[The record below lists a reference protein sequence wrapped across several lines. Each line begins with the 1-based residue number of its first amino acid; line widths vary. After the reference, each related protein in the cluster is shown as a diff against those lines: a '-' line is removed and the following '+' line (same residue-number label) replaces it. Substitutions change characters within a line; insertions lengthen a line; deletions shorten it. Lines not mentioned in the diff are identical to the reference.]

1 MSLELTI
8 GGYMMGGPDAVALF
22 ESVAELIPEEIR
34 TEEFCE
40 LYERAL
46 NRIRWLVVHDMP
58 IPVRKRKGKHFT
70 EELCGKCAFGVNE
83 PSYKYCPRCGREIKR

>member
-1 MSLELTI
+1 MSLELTM
-8 GGYMMGGPDAVALF
+8 GGYMMGGQETVALF
-22 ESVAELIPEEIR
+22 ESVVEFIPEENR

-40 LYERAL
+40 RYERAL

-58 IPVRKRKGKHFT
+58 IQVRNRKGKYFT
-70 EELCGKCAFGVNE
+70 EELCGQCSFGVNE